1 MKLTFLGATK
11 TVTGSRF
18 LLETGSRRLLIDCGL
33 FQGLKDL
40 RLRNWAPLPVDAAD
54 VDAVVL
60 THAHLDHAGYL
71 PRFAKIGFRGPI
83 FCTPATLDLCGILLP
98 DSGYLQE
105 EEAERANRK
114 GYSKHDPAL
123 PLYTRLDAV
132 QVLDQFEAV
141 PFARN
146 FDLGDGLTARF
157 DHAGHILGASFIT
170 ITGHGLKLVFS
181 GDLGRPRDPILF
193 APSRIRGAD
202 YLLVESTYG
211 DRDHIDEDPI
221 DEFAGIIRRTAA
233 RGGTIVIPA
242 NAVGRTQLVLHY
254 LHRMK
259 QERRIP
265 DIAVWLDSPMATDAT
280 DLYVQHPGLHQLTA
294 ARCKEVF
301 GIARIANSV
310 EESRAIDANAA
321 PKIIISA
328 SGMATGGRVL
338 HHLKRFAP
346 DHRNAILFAGFQA
359 AGTRGAALRDGADA
373 IRIFGRNVE
382 VRADVHFIDGLSAHA
397 DYEEML
403 SWLRGFDTAPRCTFI
418 VHGEP
423 AAAAALDARIQQQLG
438 WNTRVP
444 EYLQSF
450 TLEA

>member
-11 TVTGSRF
+11 TVTGSKF
-18 LLETGSRRLLIDCGL
+18 LLETGTRRILFDCGL

-40 RLRNWAPLPVDAAD
+40 RLRNWAALPVSPAE

-60 THAHLDHAGYL
+60 THAHLDHSGYL
-71 PRFAKIGFRGPI
+71 PLFVRNGFRGPV

-105 EEAERANRK
+105 EEAERANRR
-114 GYSKHDPAL
+114 GYSKHHPAL
-123 PLYTRLDAV
+123 PLYTRL
-132 QVLDQFEAV
+132 EAIQSLEQLRPV
-141 PFARN
+141 PFNRS

-157 DHAGHILGASFIT
+157 DHAGHILGAAFIT
-170 ITGHGLKLVFS
+170 VTGHGLKIVFS

-193 APSRIRGAD
+193 PPSRIRDTD
-202 YLLVESTYG
+202 YLLIESTYG

-221 DEFAGIIRRTAA
+221 ADFAAIIKRTAA

-259 QERRIP
+259 RERLIP
-265 DIAVWLDSPMATDAT
+265 DLPVWLDSPMARDAT
-280 DLYVQHPGLHQLTA
+280 ELFVQHPGLHQLSASECQTI
-294 ARCKEVF
+294 F
-301 GIARIANSV
+301 GAARIANTV
-310 EESRAIDANAA
+310 QESKAIDANPA
-321 PKIIISA
+321 PKIVISA

-338 HHLKRFAP
+338 HHLARFAP

-373 IRIFGRNVE
+373 VRIFGQMVE
-382 VRADVHFIDGLSAHA
+382 VHADLHFIDGLSAHA

-403 SWLRGFDTAPRCTFI
+403 DWLRGFDSAPRRTFI

-423 AAAAALDARIQQQLG
+423 AAAAALDQRIQTQLG
-438 WNTRVP
+438 WRTLVP
-444 EYLQSF
+444 DYLQTVNLDS
-450 TLEA
+450 